1 MIQKDS
7 LKPLQKLNTVH
18 KRKDVK
24 WDLRSAVRGENAAQA
39 IGAIYTGC
47 EIFGFTKGQFCIIN
61 ILEHIL
67 NQIGTADVVICTWS
81 AASGDIRAAHRM
93 LSLKKINSLKFI
105 VDYSFKSRKPHFCDE
120 LVKTYVG
127 DSIRVTS
134 IHAKFI
140 TVKTKNYHIVIRTS
154 MNLNYNPRFEN
165 FEISDHL
172 GLYNFMAE
180 IIDEIW
186 KTQEDYAGIKNRP
199 QDNKNDF
206 KRMFYSENQL
216 DGLSDLVKVDIA
228 DL

>member
-1 MIQKDS
+1 M
-7 LKPLQKLNTVH
+7 
-18 KRKDVK
+18 
-24 WDLRSAVRGENAAQA
+24 
-39 IGAIYTGC
+39 
-47 EIFGFTKGQFCIIN
+47 
-61 ILEHIL
+61 L

-93 LSLKKINSLKFI
+93 LNLKKIGSLKFI

-120 LVKTYVG
+120 LVKTFGG

-140 TVKTKNYHIVIRTS
+140 TVKTKDYHIVIRTS

-172 GLYNFMAE
+172 GLYNFMTE
-180 IIDEIW
+180 IVDEIW
-186 KTQEDYAGIKNRP
+186 KTQEDYAGMKNRP

-206 KRMFYSENQL
+206 KKIFYNEHQI
-216 DGLSDLVKVDIA
+216 DGVNDLVKVDIA

>member
-1 MIQKDS
+1 MTQKDS

-18 KRKDVK
+18 KRKEVA
-24 WDLRSAVRGENAAQA
+24 WDIRSAVRGENAAQA
-39 IGAIYTGC
+39 IGDIYEGC

-61 ILEHIL
+61 ILEHLL

-93 LSLKKINSLKFI
+93 LNLKKISSLKFI

-120 LVKTYVG
+120 LVKTFGG

-140 TVKTKNYHIVIRTS
+140 TVKNNDYHIVIRTS

-165 FEISDHL
+165 FEISDHI
-172 GLYNFMAE
+172 GLYNFMTK
-180 IIDEIW
+180 IVDEIW

-206 KRMFYSENQL
+206 MKSFPCET
-216 DGLSDLVKVDIA
+216 KVDTLN
-228 DL
+228 DLMRFNTEEL